1 MNATLR
7 SFSQTLAQV
16 APSFGARIGHRGVFV
31 AGLCALAMSS
41 PVAAQPIQVEL
52 TRGERLM
59 AAQSLQEQT
68 SNGTSSGMSEQA
80 ARNVGR
86 VVGGVLGFATAKA
99 AEAGSA
105 MTAILSVGGVFAGDQ
120 IAKAMSAPKPDG
132 ARAGGAEGVD
142 GAAAGR
148 LDPVVRAALVA
159 PGPSGK
165 RMAMPADAADRM
177 TSLVVDALAHR
188 LLAQQAW
195 KEYSQ
200 ANVQAAVRPGD
211 VAHSRARDALAD
223 RLKELA
229 RRNNESFYWFRNA
242 VGALQ
247 DHGYNV
253 DPYLALNRV
262 LSQRIDH
269 KGMVELD
276 HPAVHERAQ
285 AISALF
291 VPLKTLA
298 DAQAPVEVRRVSDAV
313 GAP

>member
-16 APSFGARIGHRGVFV
+16 APSFGARIGHRGVLV

-41 PVAAQPIQVEL
+41 PVAAQPIQVDL
-52 TRGERLM
+52 TRGERLIS
-59 AAQSLQEQT
+59 AQPLQDQ
-68 SNGTSSGMSEQA
+68 SSSQDAPGMSEQA

-86 VVGGVLGFATAKA
+86 VVGGVLGFAAARA

-120 IAKAMSAPKPDG
+120 VAKAMNAPRTE
-132 ARAGGAEGVD
+132 ASRSGGAD
-142 GAAAGR
+142 GPIAGR
-148 LDPVVRAALVA
+148 LDPVVRAALVP

-165 RMAMPADAADRM
+165 RMALPADTADRM
-177 TSLVVDALAHR
+177 TSLVVDTLAHR

-211 VAHSRARDALAD
+211 VAHLRARDALAD

-253 DPYLALNRV
+253 EPYLALNRV

-285 AISALF
+285 GISSLF
-291 VPLKTLA
+291 VPLQTLA
-298 DAQAPVEVRRVSDAV
+298 DVQAPVEARRVSDSV